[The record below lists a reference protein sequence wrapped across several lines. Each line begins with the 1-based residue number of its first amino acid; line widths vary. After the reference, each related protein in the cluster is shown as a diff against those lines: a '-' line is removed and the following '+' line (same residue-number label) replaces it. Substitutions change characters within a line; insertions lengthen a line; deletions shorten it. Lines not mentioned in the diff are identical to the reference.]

1 MIISKKTKHT
11 QKTVKVPSI
20 RINKNGHIVFN
31 KAAVQLLEIE
41 DNEKEGV
48 VFGYQ
53 NNEPYVAYSTDEDC
67 YKGMFKV
74 GETSF
79 RFGSKYESEQI
90 LSCFNVEDKSIVLSV
105 SDEPKE
111 IVMSEGYK
119 LLKLKRLVV

>member
-11 QKTVKVPSI
+11 QKTVKIPSM

-41 DNEKEGV
+41 DHEKEGV

-67 YKGMFKV
+67 YKGMFKT

-79 RFGSKYESEQI
+79 RFGSKYEAGQI
-90 LSCFNVEDKSIVLSV
+90 MSCYNVLEKAIVLSV
-105 SDEPKE
+105 SDDPKD
-111 IVMSEGYK
+111 VVTMEGYK
-119 LLKLKRLVV
+119 FLKLKPFSK

>member
-1 MIISKKTKHT
+1 MITEAT
-11 QKTVKVPSI
+11 PQQ
-20 RINKNGHIVFN
+20 

-119 LLKLKRLVV
+119 FLKLKRLVV